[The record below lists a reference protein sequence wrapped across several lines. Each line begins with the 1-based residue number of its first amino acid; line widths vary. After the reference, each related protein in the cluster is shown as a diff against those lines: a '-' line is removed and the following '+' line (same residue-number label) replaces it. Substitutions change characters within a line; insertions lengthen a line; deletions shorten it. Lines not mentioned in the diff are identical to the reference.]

1 VGGGRALWLADPLS
15 GAPGWARAESG
26 GETRAVRAAGAMQG
40 DRAQAPLACAS
51 DAAAG
56 EAQQQ
61 PADQKER
68 ARQLLMR
75 FSAEIALVVFEAK
88 LGSAVLDSPR
98 LTAEEFANVPVDVLP
113 DEFVEAAGNPC
124 SPDVALGHL
133 SALRELEGT
142 QIQQGKSNVEFKN
155 AFSLTSASRALQH
168 NGYDEAQSVLL
179 SQLVKSRD
187 HNPKLAW
194 LRLHQGD
201 LEEDQWG
208 YVAGV
213 EKSRVLTIRVE
224 KCRVLKGFRTFPP
237 GALCECEQCRKNK
250 GKTPSA
256 GDKQLR
262 EAHNQAHR
270 AQRQER
276 LRRFTELMDA
286 AFTLGA
292 TRRTPEE
299 IQYVF
304 SVLLCRAG
312 DGVFL

>member
-1 VGGGRALWLADPLS
+1 MGGGRALWLADPLS

-142 QIQQGKSNVEFKN
+142 KIQQGKSNVEFKN
-155 AFSLTSASRALQH
+155 AFSLTSVSRALQQKH
-168 NGYDEAQSVLL
+168 NGYDDAQRVLL
-179 SQLVKSRD
+179 SELASRFCPLHLRAKSHFGLECRMIHPD
-187 HNPKLAW
+187 AAATGAVFWMVILSP
-194 LRLHQGD
+194 GD
-201 LEEDQWG
+201 LHRSGRAHARQMYCSHDC
-208 YVAGV
+208 
-213 EKSRVLTIRVE
+213 LN
-224 KCRVLKGFRTFPP
+224 TF
-237 GALCECEQCRKNK
+237 
-250 GKTPSA
+250 T
-256 GDKQLR
+256 
-262 EAHNQAHR
+262 
-270 AQRQER
+270 
-276 LRRFTELMDA
+276 
-286 AFTLGA
+286 
-292 TRRTPEE
+292 
-299 IQYVF
+299 
-304 SVLLCRAG
+304 
-312 DGVFL
+312 